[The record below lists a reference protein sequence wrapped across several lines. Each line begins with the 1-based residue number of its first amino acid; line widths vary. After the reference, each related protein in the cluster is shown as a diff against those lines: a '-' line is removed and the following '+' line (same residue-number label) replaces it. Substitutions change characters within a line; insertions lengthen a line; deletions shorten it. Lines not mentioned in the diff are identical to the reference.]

1 MLLSINYPRHADLF
15 TLRLL
20 AFLLRR
26 HRDNPNAVREAL
38 STPLIVKRGGQE
50 STSLF
55 KLGLNGETLCLDS
68 IPSGGGNSK
77 PDVTA
82 YWPDHGAPLPR
93 FEFKALQSRSRR
105 KGIQT
110 CFSSEMKP
118 WPEAAKHFFE
128 QSASLSPK
136 ILKISCVSETDQQS
150 IVWGYGT
157 NMVHLSSS
165 SSNLSLLFNGYT
177 QLFREMVM
185 GKVNCQGSMEHIALL
200 ADEGLNQGIAWPC

>member
-1 MLLSINYPRHADLF
+1 MLSINYPKHADFF

-20 AFLLRR
+20 AFLSRR
-26 HRDNPNAVREAL
+26 YQDNPNAVREAL
-38 STPLIVKRGGQE
+38 TNPLIVKRGGQE
-50 STSLF
+50 KGFMFEICLKDESLS
-55 KLGLNGETLCLDS
+55 LGWLSSREGK
-68 IPSGGGNSK
+68 SK
-77 PDVTA
+77 ADVTV

-93 FEFKALQSRSRR
+93 FEFKALQPLSRKKAIR
-105 KGIQT
+105 T
-110 CFSSEMKP
+110 CCSAEMKP

-136 ILKISCVSETDQQS
+136 TLKISCVSETDQQS

-165 SSNLSLLFNGYT
+165 SYNLSLLFNGYT

-185 GKVNCQGSMEHIALL
+185 GKLNCQGSMEHIALL

>member
-1 MLLSINYPRHADLF
+1 MLSINYPKQTDLF
-15 TLRLL
+15 SLRLL

-26 HRDNPNAVREAL
+26 YQDNPNAVREAL
-38 STPLIVKRGGQE
+38 SNPLIVKRGGQE
-50 STSLF
+50 RESMF
-55 KLGLNGETLCLDS
+55 KLGLEGETLSLGS
-68 IPSGGGNSK
+68 LSYRHRK
-77 PDVTA
+77 PKADVTI
-82 YWPDHGAPLPR
+82 YWPDHGAALPR
-93 FEFKALQSRSRR
+93 FEFKALQPRSR
-105 KGIQT
+105 KKAVQT
-110 CFSSEMKP
+110 CFCAEMKP

-136 ILKISCVSETDQQS
+136 TLKIACVSETDQQS

-165 SSNLSLLFNGYT
+165 SANLSLLFNGYT

>member
-1 MLLSINYPRHADLF
+1 MLSINYPKHADFF

-20 AFLLRR
+20 AFLSRR
-26 HRDNPNAVREAL
+26 YQDNPSAVREAL
-38 STPLIVKRGGQE
+38 TNPLIVKRGGHE
-50 STSLF
+50 KEF
-55 KLGLNGETLCLDS
+55 MFELCLKDES
-68 IPSGGGNSK
+68 LSLGWLSSREGKSK
-77 PDVTA
+77 ADVTV

-93 FEFKALQSRSRR
+93 FEFKALQPRSRKKAIR
-105 KGIQT
+105 T
-110 CFSSEMKP
+110 CCSAEMKP

-136 ILKISCVSETDQQS
+136 TLKISCVSETDQQS

-157 NMVHLSSS
+157 NMIHLSSS

-185 GKVNCQGSMEHIALL
+185 GKLNCQGSMEHIALL

>member
-1 MLLSINYPRHADLF
+1 MLSINYPRQADLF
-15 TLRLL
+15 SLRLL
-20 AFLLRR
+20 AFLSRR
-26 HRDNPNAVREAL
+26 HQDNPNAVREAL
-38 STPLIVKRGGQE
+38 TNSLIIKRGGQGNE
-50 STSLF
+50 SVF
-55 KLGLNGETLCLDS
+55 ELCLDDATLS
-68 IPSGGGNSK
+68 LGSLSSRARKSK
-77 PDVTA
+77 ADVTVH
-82 YWPDHGAPLPR
+82 WPDRGALPR
-93 FEFKALQSRSRR
+93 FEFEAFQPRSRR
-105 KGIQT
+105 KGIRA
-110 CFSSEMKP
+110 CFSAEMKP

-136 ILKISCVSETDQQS
+136 TLKIACVSETDQQS

>member
-1 MLLSINYPRHADLF
+1 MLSINYPRHADLF

-26 HRDNPNAVREAL
+26 HQDNPNAVREAL
-38 STPLIVKRGGQE
+38 SNPLIVKRGGQE
-50 STSLF
+50 RESMFEVCLGDERLSLGP
-55 KLGLNGETLCLDS
+55 LS
-68 IPSGGGNSK
+68 SQGGKSK
-77 PDVTA
+77 ADVTV

-93 FEFKALQSRSRR
+93 FEFKALQPRSR
-105 KGIQT
+105 KKTIQT
-110 CFSSEMKP
+110 CFCAEMKP

-136 ILKISCVSETDQQS
+136 TLKIACVSETDQQS

-157 NMVHLSSS
+157 SMVHLSSS
-165 SSNLSLLFNGYT
+165 SANLSLLFNGYT

-185 GKVNCQGSMEHIALL
+185 GKINCQGSMEHIALL

>member
-1 MLLSINYPRHADLF
+1 MFELCLNDETLSLGSLSSEKGSQKLTSLSIGQIMAPPPS
-15 TLRLL
+15 LRIQSV
-20 AFLLRR
+20 ATTIAKK
-26 HRDNPNAVREAL
+26 AV
-38 STPLIVKRGGQE
+38 
-50 STSLF
+50 
-55 KLGLNGETLCLDS
+55 
-68 IPSGGGNSK
+68 
-77 PDVTA
+77 
-82 YWPDHGAPLPR
+82 
-93 FEFKALQSRSRR
+93 
-105 KGIQT
+105 QT
-110 CFSSEMKP
+110 CFCAEMKP

-136 ILKISCVSETDQQS
+136 TLKIACVSETDQQS

-165 SSNLSLLFNGYT
+165 SSNRSLLFNGYT

>member
-1 MLLSINYPRHADLF
+1 MLSINYPKHADFF

-20 AFLLRR
+20 AFLSRR
-26 HRDNPNAVREAL
+26 YQDNPNAVREAL
-38 STPLIVKRGGQE
+38 TNPLIVKRGGQE
-50 STSLF
+50 KGFMFEICLKDDSLS
-55 KLGLNGETLCLDS
+55 LGWLSSREGK
-68 IPSGGGNSK
+68 SK
-77 PDVTA
+77 ADVTVS
-82 YWPDHGAPLPR
+82 WPDPGAPLPR
-93 FEFKALQSRSRR
+93 FEFKALQPRSRKKAIR
-105 KGIQT
+105 T
-110 CFSSEMKP
+110 CCSAEMKP

-136 ILKISCVSETDQQS
+136 TLKISCVSETDQQS

-165 SSNLSLLFNGYT
+165 SYNLSLLFNGYT

-185 GKVNCQGSMEHIALL
+185 GKLNCQGSMEHIALL